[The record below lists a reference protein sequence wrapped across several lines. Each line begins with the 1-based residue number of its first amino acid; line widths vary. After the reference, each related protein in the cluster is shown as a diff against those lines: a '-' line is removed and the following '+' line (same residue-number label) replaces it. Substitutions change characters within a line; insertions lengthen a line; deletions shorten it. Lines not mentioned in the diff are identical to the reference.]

1 MKRKIALEHIKAPV
15 LFAASEEESWSDP
28 VLSAEGGIRSLFFTR
43 HSTKEGTDC
52 RMVSRSR
59 DLLRWSEP
67 VPADIRE
74 EEGIKKGPSIQ
85 PDAQWSRF
93 FWAADGVKGVSAAW
107 DEELRMYLAVYE
119 GGCRDGKDGAWRGSL
134 GIAASRDLV
143 HWQSF
148 LRDEATYPDNGII
161 YEGDYYQAIPF
172 GEYIHPE
179 AVPQGEPVFDVR
191 DYGAIPDGETL
202 STQAVQGA
210 IDAAAQ
216 AGGGIV
222 LVAGGHYCV
231 GTIRLADNITLWISH
246 GSALCASRDLKNYGD
261 ALVACVG
268 ARNVK
273 IAGGGKIIGR
283 GEYFVYLPKKPPLLK
298 PLEETKLPPVLY
310 DPMGYPVDT
319 IRYAYRCRIRYAE
332 DKYAEGLKAI
342 GRPMYT
348 VWVRDSREVVIEN
361 IMIQDALDW
370 TLVVDLSRGVK
381 VRDVVINGNRHVA
394 NTDGI
399 DIMGSSQVEIRH
411 CFVSCA
417 DDGICIKSPRK
428 QGHDGITIGEAD
440 AKMAG
445 TEDIHVSGCTV
456 VSVMNGFK
464 IGTETYFDI
473 KNVRVEDCR
482 LMLPDIYP
490 GMVSGIS
497 IESADGSHI
506 SDIHLKGIWM
516 EKVCCPV
523 FICLNMR
530 NKYGFADEA
539 DKKARYFGGSIEN
552 VTIEEIEAWDVEVP
566 SIITGF
572 QVTEDGKTTERRVRD
587 IRIRDFKAV
596 YRDNKEVLSL
606 KDKVYE
612 NVRDYPE
619 NNAFGDVPA
628 YGFYIRHADRV
639 SIEDWQVIPR
649 TMNTR
654 EAVVREYTD
663 KDSQA

>member
-1 MKRKIALEHIKAPV
+1 MKKRIALEHIKAPL
-15 LFAASEEESWSDP
+15 LFAASREESWTDP
-28 VLSAEGGIRSLFFTR
+28 LLSSEGGVRSLFFTR
-43 HSTKEGTDC
+43 HTKEDIAGC

-67 VPADIRE
+67 EPADGRE
-74 EEGIKKGPSIQ
+74 EERLKKGPSVR
-85 PDAQWSRF
+85 PDSQWRRF
-93 FWAADGVKGVSAAW
+93 SWAADGIGAVSAAW
-107 DEELRMYLAVYE
+107 DEELGMYLAVYE
-119 GGCRDGKDGAWRGSL
+119 GRSREEKDGAGRVSL
-134 GIAASRDLV
+134 GIAASRDLI

-148 LRDEATYPDNGII
+148 LRDEATYPDHGVI

-179 AVPQGEPVFDVR
+179 AAPQGEKVFDVR
-191 DYGAIPDGETL
+191 DYGAVPDGETL

-210 IDAAAQ
+210 VDAAAQ
-216 AGGGIV
+216 AGGGV
-222 LVAGGHYCV
+222 VAVTGGHYCV
-231 GTIRLADNITLWISH
+231 GTIHLADNITLWIGH

-268 ARNVK
+268 ARNVR
-273 IAGGGKIIGR
+273 ITGGGKIIGR

-348 VWVRDSREVVIEN
+348 VWIRDSRDVAVENTVI
-361 IMIQDALDW
+361 QGALDW
-370 TLVVDLSRGVK
+370 TLVVDLSQRVK
-381 VRDVVINGNRHVA
+381 VRDVVIDGNRHVA

-440 AKMAG
+440 AEMRG
-445 TEDIHVSGCTV
+445 TEDIRVSDCTV

-473 KNVRVEDCR
+473 KNVQVENCR
-482 LMLPDIYP
+482 MMLPDIYP

-506 SDIHLKGIWM
+506 SGIRLKGIQM
-516 EKVCCPV
+516 DKVCCPV

-530 NKYGFADEA
+530 NKYGFAGEA

-552 VTIEEIEAWDVEVP
+552 VTIEEVEAWDVEVP

-572 QVTEDGKTTERRVRD
+572 QVTEDGVTAERRVRD

-606 KDKVYE
+606 KEQVYE

-628 YGFYIRHADRV
+628 YGFYIRHADQV
-639 SIEDWQVIPR
+639 SLEDWQVVPR

-654 EAVVREYTD
+654 ETLVREHTD
-663 KDSQA
+663 

>member
-1 MKRKIALEHIKAPV
+1 MKRKIALEHIKAPL
-15 LFAASEEESWSDP
+15 LFAASEEESWSAP
-28 VLSAEGGIRSLFFTR
+28 FLSAKGGEKSLFFTR
-43 HSTKEGTDC
+43 HTVKDGERLDC

-59 DLLRWSEP
+59 DLLRWSQP
-67 VPADIRE
+67 VPSDKWE
-74 EEGIKKGPSIQ
+74 EEGLKKGPSVR
-85 PDAQWSRF
+85 PDSQWSRF
-93 FWAADGVKGVSAAW
+93 AWAAGGIGEISAVW
-107 DEELRMYLAVYE
+107 DEELAMYLAVYE
-119 GGCRDGKDGAWRGSL
+119 GRCWDEKTGAWRSSL

-148 LRDEATYPDNGII
+148 LRDEATYADHGII

-172 GEYIHPE
+172 GDYIHPE
-179 AVPQGEPVFDVR
+179 AVPQGEMVFDVR

-210 IDAAAQ
+210 VDDAARM
-216 AGGGIV
+216 GGGIV
-222 LVAGGHYCV
+222 IVSGGHYCV
-231 GTIRLADNITLWISH
+231 GTICLADNITLWIGH
-246 GSALCASRDLKNYGD
+246 DSALCASRDLSCYGD

-268 ARNVK
+268 AKNVK
-273 IAGGGKIIGR
+273 ITGGGKIIGR

-298 PLEETKLPPVLY
+298 PLEETKLPPILY
-310 DPMGYPVDT
+310 DPMGYPADT

-342 GRPMYT
+342 PRPMYT
-348 VWVRDSREVVIEN
+348 VWIRDSRQVEIEN
-361 IMIQDALDW
+361 VVIQDAYDW
-370 TLVVDLSRGVK
+370 TLVVDLSRQVK
-381 VRDVVINGNRHVA
+381 ISNVVINGNRHVA

-411 CFVSCA
+411 CFISCA
-417 DDGICIKSPRK
+417 DDGICIKAPRK
-428 QGHDGITIGEAD
+428 QGHDGMTIEEAD
-440 AKMAG
+440 ARMRG
-445 TEDIHVSGCTV
+445 TEDIRVSDCTV

-473 KNVRVEDCR
+473 KNVQVENCR
-482 LMLPDIYP
+482 MMLPDIYP

-506 SDIHLKGIWM
+506 SHIHLKGIRM

-523 FICLNMR
+523 FVCLNMR
-530 NKYGFADEA
+530 NQYGFADEE
-539 DKKARYFGGSIEN
+539 DRKARYFGGSIEN
-552 VTIEEIEAWDVEVP
+552 VTIEGVEAWEVEVP

-572 QVTEDGKTTERRVRD
+572 QVSEDGTATERRVKD
-587 IRIRDFKAV
+587 IRIRDFRAV
-596 YRDNKEVLSL
+596 YRDNREVLNL
-606 KDKVYE
+606 KGRVCE

-639 SIEDWQVIPR
+639 SLEECQVIPR

-654 EAVVREYTD
+654 QAVVREYTD
-663 KDSQA
+663 